1 MKPKYLILIFALFT
15 AFTTN
20 AQNVLKGTVYESG
33 KNVRLPNVFIRDGNN
48 KKQITISDDDGNF
61 AINTETGHTLIF
73 ESPGYVSDTL
83 YVTTLAPARIQ
94 MITKTIALRQVDI
107 TSTRQSFD
115 AHKEYP
121 EVYTRSKVYPL
132 SPSSWFSKDARDA
145 RRLKKYFKREE
156 EERHVDEV
164 FTVTYVQSLVPLR
177 GQELENFMTLYRPT
191 YAFLKNNNGESLTV
205 YINDSYKKFMALPP
219 GQRSLPSLPVT
230 GKSLQ

>member
-1 MKPKYLILIFALFT
+1 MKPKYLILIFALFIAVT
-15 AFTTN
+15 AN

-33 KNVRLPNVFIRDGNN
+33 KNVRLPNVFIRDDNN

-94 MITKTIALRQVDI
+94 MVTKTIALRQVDI

-121 EVYTRSKVYPL
+121 EVYTKSKVYPL

-145 RRLKKYFKREE
+145 RRLKKYFKHEE

-177 GQELENFMTLYRPT
+177 GQELENF
-191 YAFLKNNNGESLTV
+191 
-205 YINDSYKKFMALPP
+205 
-219 GQRSLPSLPVT
+219 
-230 GKSLQ
+230 